1 MLLLQKEA
9 LFYIFFTDAY
19 KIASLLLILEQS
31 YFFLHISIFLVLH
44 SSEKKKEH
52 AQFKINN
59 FASSADGQA
68 LLFS

>member
-31 YFFLHISIFLVLH
+31 YFFLHISIFHALN
-44 SSEKKKEH
+44 SSERKKEH
-52 AQFKINN
+52 AQTI
-59 FASSADGQA
+59 
-68 LLFS
+68 